1 MNGIEAFQNKQL
13 FPTTKHVIEEI
24 HSKDNEITSG
34 RRNHQKIRKFSEN
47 PDYIFYHGHLLTG
60 KLDPAKEKGVS
71 EIETKLDDYEEKLSI
86 KFRPMVIDSLF
97 NTVANF
103 LCTQGLPVYNIR

>member
-1 MNGIEAFQNKQL
+1 MNGIEAFQNEQL

-34 RRNHQKIRKFSEN
+34 HRNHKKIRKFSEN

-60 KLDPAKEKGVS
+60 KLDPAKEKGIS

-86 KFRPMVIDSLF
+86 KFRPTVIDSLF

-103 LCTQGLPVYNIR
+103 LCTQGLPVYNIT

>member
-1 MNGIEAFQNKQL
+1 MNGMEAFQNFSQ
-13 FPTTKHVIEEI
+13 TTKHVIEEI

-34 RRNHQKIRKFSEN
+34 HRNHKKIRKFSEN

-60 KLDPAKEKGVS
+60 KLDPAKEKGIS

-86 KFRPMVIDSLF
+86 KFRPTVIDSLF

-103 LCTQGLPVYNIR
+103 LCTQGLPVYNIT